1 MQENTYIE
9 PSTVI
14 NISASG
20 DIITNTP
27 NNRNS
32 KDNNNNINA
41 SIHAGLSPSLWGSP
55 ATTTTTTTT
64 NNIDNKTLS
73 INGRNSSITMNKTT
87 NSINVNTIASKINNN
102 NIFQEGSL
110 MEKKVDDLGLYT
122 WEPRYMLLNMVSKKK
137 NNNNKRRTTR
147 RRNTKQ
153 QHSNSS
159 SNSML
164 NIWKLL
170 PGSQTSS
177 FNRPKTKANDFIS
190 IDTI

>member
-55 ATTTTTTTT
+55 ATTTTT

-73 INGRNSSITMNKTT
+73 INGRNNSITMNKTT
-87 NSINVNTIASKINNN
+87 NSINVNTIASKINNNNN

-122 WEPRYMLLNMVSKKK
+122 WEPRYMLLNMVSI
-137 NNNNKRRTTR
+137 N
-147 RRNTKQ
+147 
-153 QHSNSS
+153 
-159 SNSML
+159 M
-164 NIWKLL
+164 IV
-170 PGSQTSS
+170 
-177 FNRPKTKANDFIS
+177 
-190 IDTI
+190 

>member
-64 NNIDNKTLS
+64 FI
-73 INGRNSSITMNKTT
+73 
-87 NSINVNTIASKINNN
+87 
-102 NIFQEGSL
+102 
-110 MEKKVDDLGLYT
+110 
-122 WEPRYMLLNMVSKKK
+122 
-137 NNNNKRRTTR
+137 
-147 RRNTKQ
+147 
-153 QHSNSS
+153 HSFIYG
-159 SNSML
+159 MHCR
-164 NIWKLL
+164 WCAG
-170 PGSQTSS
+170 PGA
-177 FNRPKTKANDFIS
+177 RPG
-190 IDTI
+190 